1 MKPIAISVLT
11 ICGVEELPDHAA
23 RSVTH
28 VLTLIDPDWPEI
40 GAFAAYDD
48 HHRRV
53 MRFHDIID
61 PAEGKIMPTP
71 EHMAEILAF
80 GEELAA
86 SRDTRQDGHLL
97 VHCYK
102 GVSRSTAAML
112 SLLAQ
117 VHPGEQEEHLFER
130 LREVRPQAWPNSV
143 MVGHADTLLGRG
155 GRLVEAL
162 KHHYG
167 WQLRRDP
174 RFYDWMS
181 ELGRQREIDMAISG
195 ATSPR

>member
-1 MKPIAISVLT
+1 MKPIALSVLT
-11 ICGVEELPDHAA
+11 VCGVEELPEHAT
-23 RSVTH
+23 RKVTH
-28 VLTLIDPDWPEI
+28 VLSLLDPGWPEI
-40 GAFAAYDD
+40 GAFDAYDD

-53 MRFHDIID
+53 MHFHDIID

-71 EHMAEILAF
+71 EDVAEILAF

-86 SRDTRQDGHLL
+86 SRDAREEGHLL
-97 VHCYK
+97 VHCHM

-117 VHPGEQEEHLFER
+117 VHAEESEERLFER
-130 LREVRPQAWPNSV
+130 LREIRPRAWPNSV
-143 MVGHADTLLGRG
+143 MVGFADEQLDRG

-162 KHHYG
+162 KRHYG

-174 RFYDWMS
+174 RYYDWMGQ
-181 ELGRQREIDMAISG
+181 LGRHREIDMAM
-195 ATSPR
+195 P

>member
-11 ICGVEELPDHAA
+11 VCGVDELPGHAA
-23 RSVTH
+23 RDVTH
-28 VLTLIDPDWPEI
+28 VLTLIDPGTPEI
-40 GAFAAYDD
+40 DAFEAFDD

-53 MRFHDIID
+53 MFFHDIIEA
-61 PAEGKIMPTP
+61 AEGKIMPTP
-71 EHMAEILAF
+71 EHVAEILAF

-86 SRDTRQDGHLL
+86 SRGGRQDGHLL

-117 VHPGEQEEHLFER
+117 VHPQESDER
-130 LREVRPQAWPNSV
+130 LFARLRDIRPQAWPNSL
-143 MVGHADTLLGRG
+143 MVGYADAQLGRG
-155 GRLVEAL
+155 GSLVEAL
-162 KHHYG
+162 KRHYG

-174 RFYDWMS
+174 RFYDWMAH
-181 ELGRQREIDMAISG
+181 LDRQREIDMAVH
-195 ATSPR
+195 AE

>member
-11 ICGVEELPDHAA
+11 VCGVEELPEHAA
-23 RSVTH
+23 SNVTH
-28 VLTLIDPDWPEI
+28 VLTLIDPGWPDIE
-40 GAFAAYDD
+40 AFQAFDD
-48 HHRRV
+48 HHRKI

-71 EHMAEILAF
+71 EHVAEILHF

-86 SRDTRQDGHLL
+86 SRDAREDGHLL
-97 VHCYK
+97 VHCYM

-117 VHPGEQEEHLFER
+117 VHPDESEERLFER
-130 LREVRPQAWPNSV
+130 LQEIRPRAWPNSL
-143 MVGHADTLLGRG
+143 MVGYADEQLGRG

-162 KHHYG
+162 KRHYG

-174 RFYDWMS
+174 RYYDWMGQ
-181 ELGRQREIDMAISG
+181 LGRHREIDMAM
-195 ATSPR
+195 P